1 MRRKCTATVYDQNG
15 KVIKTYKGMLD
26 VEVNDSGNKV
36 KIYIDGKCVVITNAI
51 VIVED
56 DK

>member
-26 VEVNDSGNKV
+26 VEVNDSG
-36 KIYIDGKCVVITNAI
+36 IDGKCVVITNAI